1 MKLEKGGSKMTDKG
15 GELDFTDEQLRIR
28 VHHVGAFGDFGPIER
43 LKIFGDDIEWIGY
56 DAQEELL
63 SGTTAPSK
71 YYALVNKCIGSTN
84 SLGSFKVMRS
94 LGASSLLPS
103 APSAEKYTWVFY
115 QGRPLVRNGETLIW
129 GEHTRVV
136 KEVPVEINTLDHL
149 VENGDIPQID
159 FISTD
164 AQGADCDILLGAPK
178 ALSSSAVGVVCEVEF
193 AELYEGQPLFCDTQ
207 DLLRKHGFRFCD
219 FLSRQ
224 DFNVAPYP
232 VALQGKGFF
241 TVAEALFFKKVS
253 ELIGD
258 PPTPSGANQSVVRCL
273 KLAAIALVFD
283 QFDYAL
289 GILRTLQE
297 KHLLSLDKLAMASR
311 TTNIK
316 YIKLLRDLVRSA
328 DEIEANSP
336 PLYYELGRWNVGTDV
351 PKKSSGNNKWKVCLY
366 LIERLFLRAIRIITK
381 GNAPFYYTPISKVL
395 HAYGLVNVAKAHDK
409 RLVMCLLGITY
420 PAKSRFSMYCGR
432 LITLFYL

>member
-1 MKLEKGGSKMTDKG
+1 MKLGKGGSKMADRG
-15 GELDFTDEQLRIR
+15 AMDFTDEQLRIR
-28 VHHVGAFGDFGPIER
+28 VHHVGAFGDFGAIIH

-63 SGTTAPSK
+63 SDTKPPSK
-71 YYALVNKCIGSTN
+71 YCALVNKCIGSTN

-103 APSAEKYTWVFY
+103 APSAENYTWVFY

-159 FISTD
+159 FLSTD
-164 AQGADCDILLGAPK
+164 AQGADCDILSGASK
-178 ALSSSAVGVVCEVEF
+178 ALSSSTVGVICEVEF
-193 AELYEGQPLFCDTQ
+193 AELYKGQPLFCDTQ
-207 DLLRKHGFRFCD
+207 DLLRKHGFRLCD
-219 FLSRQ
+219 FWGRQ
-224 DFNVAPYP
+224 DFNTAPYP
-232 VALQGKGFF
+232 VELQGKGFF
-241 TVAEALFFKKVS
+241 VVAEALFFKNVS
-253 ELIGD
+253 ALIDD
-258 PPTPSGANQSVVRCL
+258 PPAQSGANQNVVRCL
-273 KLAAIALVFD
+273 KLAAIAVVFD

-297 KHLLSLDKLAMASR
+297 KHLLSLDKLARR
-311 TTNIK
+311 TNTK

-336 PLYYELGRWNVGTDV
+336 PLYYELRRWNVGTDV
-351 PKKSSGNNKWKVCLY
+351 PTKSSGNRWKVGLY
-366 LIERLFLRAIRIITK
+366 LIERLFLMALRIITK
-381 GNAPFYYTPISKVL
+381 RNPPFYYTPISKVL
-395 HAYGLVNVAKAHDK
+395 HAYGLVNVAKAHD
-409 RLVMCLLGITY
+409 RCLVMYLLGLTY
-420 PAKSRFSMYCGR
+420 PPSRGRLSKYRDGLIHRFSSICYR
-432 LITLFYL
+432 